1 MERWTYEEDSEEIM
15 GRGSRARKEVDYTDS
30 LTEKEWLK
38 AIDENVDDFE
48 DDEEEEVKSN
58 RKGNRGKKR
67 GKRSADD
74 DDDPPIR
81 RRKTIGPE
89 ELKLRKKMKTIMNIV
104 VKYTDADSRILSEP
118 FMKLPSRH
126 KLPDY
131 YEVIKKP
138 MDIKKIVTK
147 IEEGK
152 VLYLYF
158 DKHFDIAVD

>member
-1 MERWTYEEDSEEIM
+1 MKFISKVERWTYEEDSEEIM

-48 DDEEEEVKSN
+48 DDEEEEIKSN

-67 GKRSADD
+67 GKRNADD

-104 VKYTDADSRILSEP
+104 VKYTDSDSRILSEP

-138 MDIKKIVTK
+138 MDIKKIMAK
-147 IEEGK
+147 IDDGK
-152 VLYLYF
+152 VLYIYLN
-158 DKHFDIAVD
+158 